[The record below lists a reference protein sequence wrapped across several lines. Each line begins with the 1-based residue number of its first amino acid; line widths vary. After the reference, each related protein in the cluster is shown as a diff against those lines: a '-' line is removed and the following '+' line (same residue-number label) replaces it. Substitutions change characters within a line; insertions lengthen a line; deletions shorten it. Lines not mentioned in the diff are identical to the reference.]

1 MSTKIKKKSKKIF
14 AFALMCVIIRS
25 PDEVL
30 MTGKEFWEKVD
41 EKLKEQNV
49 SITELAVL
57 LGLSRNTFYAQ
68 RNRLTIPKV
77 EQIHKMEKELKCNFF
92 TAEDS
97 FEEYL
102 PYLRQAEEWQLRS
115 VRQILNMPEPFSKS
129 DGSYT
134 TKAN

>member
-1 MSTKIKKKSKKIF
+1 
-14 AFALMCVIIRS
+14 
-25 PDEVL
+25 

-41 EKLKEQNV
+41 EKLKEQDI

-77 EQIHKMEKELKCNFF
+77 GQIRDMENVLKCNFF
-92 TAEDS
+92 TEEDS

-102 PYLRQAEEWQLRS
+102 PYLRRAEEWQLRS

-129 DGSYT
+129 DGDYT